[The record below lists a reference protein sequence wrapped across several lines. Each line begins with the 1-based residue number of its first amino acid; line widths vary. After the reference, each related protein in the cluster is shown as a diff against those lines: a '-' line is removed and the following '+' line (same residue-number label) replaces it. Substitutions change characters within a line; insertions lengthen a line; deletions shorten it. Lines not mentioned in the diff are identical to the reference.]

1 MAFFT
6 AILGTIIKSVITG
19 FAISKAVSWLAP
31 KPEIP
36 EFTQDA
42 EATGVLVNKQSNN
55 ANIPVV
61 YGTRLLGGTRVFL
74 ETSGTDN
81 QYLYGAL
88 VLCEG
93 EVNAITKI
101 LVEDKEVTFSGSF
114 SDGGTITSNDS
125 RFGDTIQVQTFYGTD
140 SQVASSL
147 LSTLTSWTSNH
158 KLSGLCYVAFR
169 ITWDADKYIGIP
181 KIQALVQGRKV
192 VSYNSSSVAQTATFS
207 TNPAWCLLDYLTNTR
222 YGKGIDVT
230 DIDIPSFYI
239 ASTIAT
245 TQVTP
250 YSGASDIN
258 LFDCNAVIDTGQKL
272 IDNTRTLLKG
282 MRGFLP
288 YAQGKYKLIIE
299 TTGSSVLTLNEDNI
313 VGGIKLSSERKNEK
327 YNRVQVNFVNP
338 DKNYQSDTIVYDT
351 DHSTLKTADGGFL
364 QEGVIDLP
372 TITNPYQA
380 LEFGEIVLQRSRNN
394 LGLELTANYT
404 AMNLAIGDIVAITS
418 SITGMS
424 AKPFRVVGMAINPS
438 FEVALSL
445 IEHQDA
451 WYTFDEKTEVAVVPD
466 TSFPDPFTVQP
477 PASITLDDD
486 LVEYNDGT
494 VITRLLITVGD
505 SPDSFAD
512 DFEIEVKQTLDKDG
526 NAVVDD
532 FRILSQGK
540 ALEYQLLNA
549 IDGATYEV
557 RARAIN
563 SLGVKSS
570 FVTGTHKVIG
580 ATLPPANVQEFSISL
595 IGSDQ
600 MQLSWLPVADLDV
613 ESYEIRYQKV
623 SSGYSWFNSTDL
635 VRVPR
640 RSANSIILNK
650 IDPPFTLG
658 IKAIDKLGNE
668 SLEPAL
674 IVSSNVTAQGY
685 QLISSVSEH
694 PTFAG
699 TFTNTF
705 KRTETGTIAG
715 DNVITL
721 DTISTFDE
729 KTGLF
734 DAVPSGFVFETGGIN
749 KNIIGSGFYDF
760 NSTFTLPFVFDAT
773 FKIQLDMVSDDPY
786 DLFDFGRGENLFENA
801 KAPFDGNLPTNA
813 GTNIQIGASETS
825 LGDISTFTSVA
836 QQGTFRGKFFK
847 FRARLISLN
856 NQSRALVK
864 GLTVSL
870 NLQNRTETGDDLSSG
885 AGTYSVTFTNPFYA
899 TPNVNVTG
907 QDMATGDYFVV
918 TNKSVNGFDITFN
931 NSSDTAISRT
941 FDYQANGYGL
951 KSA

>member
-1 MAFFT
+1 MAE
-6 AILGTIIKSVITG
+6 IIKPIQEAVQKVI
-19 FAISKAVSWLAP
+19 SWFIP
-31 KPEIP
+31 IP
-36 EFTQDA
+36 EVPDLPEVEEIRGT
-42 EATGVLVNKQSNN
+42 LLNKQSNN
-55 ANIPVV
+55 AQIPVV
-61 YGTRLLGGTRVFL
+61 YGERLLGGTRVFV
-74 ETSGTDN
+74 ETSGNDN
-81 QYLYGAL
+81 TYLYMAL

-93 EVNAITKI
+93 EINAITEI
-101 LVEDKEVTFSGSF
+101 QVNDDAVTFSGGF
-114 SDGGTITSNDS
+114 ADGTEITSNDS
-125 RFGDTIQVQTFYGTD
+125 KYGTTVKAQPFYGAD
-140 SQVASSL
+140 GQSASSL
-147 LSTLTSWTSNH
+147 LSTLTNWGSNH
-158 KLSGLCYVAFR
+158 KLSGICYVAFR
-169 ITWDADKYIGIP
+169 FEWDSDKYTGIP
-181 KIQALVQGRKV
+181 NIKVKVQGKKI
-192 VSYNSSSVAQTATFS
+192 STFDGSSSETTGQYS
-207 TNPAWCLLDYLTNTR
+207 TNPAFVLLDFLRNER
-222 YGKGIDVT
+222 YGKGIALSE
-230 DIDIPSFYI
+230 IDIPSFYAASQI
-239 ASTIAT
+239 ADT
-245 TQVTP
+245 TVT
-250 YSGASDIN
+250 YYTGTTGK
-258 LFDCNAVIDTGQKL
+258 LFECNAVLNTNKKIL
-272 IDNTRTLLKG
+272 DNVKTLLRG
-282 MRGFLP
+282 MRGLMP
-288 YAQGKYKLIIE
+288 YVQGNYKLIIE
-299 TTGSSVLTLNEDNI
+299 STGTAAFTLNEDNI
-313 VGGIKLSSERKNEK
+313 IGGIKVESERKDQK
-327 YNRVQVNFVNP
+327 YNRVLVNFVNP
-338 DKNYQSDTIVYDT
+338 DKNYQADTIVYDT

-364 QEGVIDLP
+364 QEGNITLD
-372 TITNPYQA
+372 TINSPYQA
-380 LEFGEIVLQRSRNN
+380 HEFGKIVLQRSRNN
-394 LGLELTANYT
+394 LKLGLNANYESLD
-404 AMNLAIGDIVAITS
+404 LAIGDIVNVTS
-418 SITGMS
+418 TILGMTNK
-424 AKPFRVVGMAINPS
+424 AFRVSGMTLNS
-438 FEVALSL
+438 NFTTSLSL
-445 IEHQDA
+445 QEHQDS
-451 WYTFDEKTEVAVVPD
+451 WYSFSTINEVATVPD
-466 TSFPDPFTVQP
+466 TNLPNPFTVQP

-505 SPDSFAD
+505 SPDAFVD
-512 DFEIEVKQTLDKDG
+512 DFEIEAKQTLDKDG
-526 NAVVDD
+526 NAVSDE

-557 RARAIN
+557 RARGIN
-563 SLGVKSS
+563 SLGVKST

-580 ATLPPANVQEFSISL
+580 ATLPPANVEEFAISL

-600 MQLSWLPVADLDV
+600 LQLSWLPVADLDV

-685 QLISSVSEH
+685 QLISSITEH

-705 KRTETGTIAG
+705 KRTETGTALG

-721 DTISTFDE
+721 DTISKFDE

-734 DAVPSGFVFETGGIN
+734 DAVPSGYVFETGGID

-786 DLFDFGRGENLFENA
+786 DLFDFGRGETLFENA

-813 GTNIQIGASETS
+813 GTNIQIGASESS
-825 LGDISTFTSVA
+825 LDDISTFTSVA
-836 QQGTFRGKFFK
+836 QQGTFRGKYFK

-941 FDYQANGYGL
+941 FDYQASGYGL